1 MEENMVKVVMTEGE
15 NDIEPLEFELSKKEV
30 KAVRELAS
38 KRGISFSQMIF
49 DAIAEFLYNHPI

>member
-15 NDIEPLEFELSKKEV
+15 NDTEPLEFELSKKEV
-30 KAVRELAS
+30 KSVRELAS

>member
-30 KAVRELAS
+30 KSVRELAS